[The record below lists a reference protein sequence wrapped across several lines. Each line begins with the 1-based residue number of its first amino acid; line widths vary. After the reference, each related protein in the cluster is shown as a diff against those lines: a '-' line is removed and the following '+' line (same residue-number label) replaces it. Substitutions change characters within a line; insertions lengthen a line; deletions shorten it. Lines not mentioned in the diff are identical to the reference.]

1 MKFKRPKEYVHM
13 GNGSARLRKA
23 IRATIR
29 TQADLDVFL
38 GGLPEQMRPGAL
50 ERARPHLSFE
60 PRQFPTGAREDEGLA
75 PEDFIQVGQIED
87 EQKSH
92 EASATCV
99 D

>member
-1 MKFKRPKEYVHM
+1 MRFKKPKEYVHM

-38 GGLPEQMRPGAL
+38 GNLPEQMRPGAL

-60 PRQFPTGAREDEGLA
+60 PRQFPTGAREADLTPGDLV
-75 PEDFIQVGQIED
+75 QVVQT
-87 EQKSH
+87 EQAQS
-92 EASATCV
+92 
-99 D
+99 DL